1 MRIPL
6 NCHNI
11 KEQAYDYYGR
21 LLWTRYFLSLLPFP
35 KKVHKVV
42 YPFLNYLYLGV
53 IITQKEREQF
63 LPYSIFGV
71 KCKIDIC

>member
-11 KEQAYDYYGR
+11 EEQAYDYYGR
-21 LLWTRYFLSLLPFP
+21 DTFLSLLPFP

-63 LPYSIFGV
+63 LPFSIFGV
-71 KCKIDIC
+71 KCKINIC